1 MKTKF
6 DEIFVIHLADNK
18 ERMLNIDEQFL
29 KLEIKPTIYYTTKR
43 PFSNKIANV
52 FRPQIETDYYNKKS
66 IENNDVYGNV
76 FNCTLAHY
84 DIIKTSYERGL
95 ERILICEDDIC
106 FCDDLNL
113 IHKYFN
119 VFPEDYDII
128 KYHSSYF
135 RYSNIKTVGFVKY
148 LNDTSGLQYNGSG
161 DIYSTLCYSLNRS
174 GMKYYIDFIDNCFV
188 AADIP
193 FCIFDKNVKDVI
205 FKNNI
210 KYPNIF
216 NINNK
221 ICWPIQKY
229 DSSIV

>member
-1 MKTKF
+1 MKTAF
-6 DEIFVIHLADNK
+6 DEIFVIHLADNMY
-18 ERMLNIDEQFL
+18 RMLNIDEQFL

-52 FRPQIETDYYNKKS
+52 FRPVIETNYYNG
-66 IENNDVYGNV
+66 IEASGNSNVYGNV

-119 VFPEDYDII
+119 TFPEDYDII
-128 KYHSSYF
+128 KYHSSFFKYNNKEIGF
-135 RYSNIKTVGFVKY
+135 TKYSRNKFTDCYGNI
-148 LNDTSGLQYNGSG
+148 G
-161 DIYSTLCYSLNRS
+161 DIFSTMCYSLNRS
-174 GMKYYIDFIDNCFV
+174 GMKYYIEFINNCFS

-193 FCIFDKNVKDVI
+193 FCILDQKIRSIIIKNKLKI
-205 FKNNI
+205 
-210 KYPNIF
+210 PNIY
-216 NINNK
+216 NINHK
-221 ICWPIQKY
+221 ICWPLQKY
-229 DSSIV
+229 ESQII